1 LTAAPPPTE
10 APGNARPQGGRN
22 RSILILVNTLTS
34 YMREILDIGTFLII
48 TPFLIRTLG
57 KDGFGLWSLVWS
69 VVGLFALADLGFSA
83 SVVKYVADSRGRGNV
98 ERARIV
104 ICTSFWIYFFIGMG
118 LMLVTGLCALVF
130 NDIFNIQT
138 ESQRQAARA
147 VLLILGFRMILTL
160 PLGMFRGVLI
170 GNQQYK
176 IANLYRMAGSIL
188 YLGGVLFFL
197 QRSPHLWVLAL
208 VNLVTGVVPML
219 AMLFHARLTI
229 PGLSLHPRNFDRK
242 VVKELAGFSI
252 YFFLIQTA
260 MAINV
265 RVDAMI
271 IKSYLPL
278 EAVAVYAIA
287 MRLSEKASIFCSQ
300 LARTLT
306 PMVAELHGAGEK
318 KNILK
323 VWKMGTKLTTAFGAS
338 LLIGLGILAGPLIR
352 SWCPAG
358 FEEAIPATHWLV
370 AAVLVRII
378 HANTNNILSMMG
390 HHRFMAFVQTAAQV
404 VNIGLSILLLQF
416 LGIEGVALA
425 TFLVQFP
432 LFVFFVQP
440 RALRIFGIRQLP
452 FYRDTVLPS
461 LIPALLMAGL
471 LIVLQI
477 VDPWE
482 SLLTVAV
489 FEFLGI
495 GLFALSFWR
504 LGFTPRERAY
514 FKEKILG
521 RLSRARPGS

>member
-1 LTAAPPPTE
+1 LTAAPPPSE
-10 APGNARPQGGRN
+10 APGSPPPQGRKN
-22 RSILILVNTLTS
+22 RSLLILVNTLTS

-83 SVVKYVADSRGRGNV
+83 SVVKYVADARGRGNV
-98 ERARIV
+98 ERARTV
-104 ICTSFWIYFFIGMG
+104 ICTSFWIYFFIGIG
-118 LMLVTGLCALVF
+118 LMILTIVCSLVF
-130 NDIFNIQT
+130 NDIFDIQT
-138 ESQRQAARA
+138 ESQRQAART

-176 IANLYRMAGSIL
+176 IANLYRMCGSLL

-219 AMLFHARLTI
+219 AMLFHARMTI
-229 PGLSLHPRNFDRK
+229 PGISFHPRNFDRS
-242 VVKELAGFSI
+242 VVRELAGFSI

-287 MRLSEKASIFCSQ
+287 MRLSEKSSIFCSQ

-323 VWKMGTKLTTAFGAS
+323 VWKMGTKLTTAFGAP
-338 LLIGLGILAGPLIR
+338 LLVGLGILAAPLIR
-352 SWCPAG
+352 SWCPPG
-358 FEEAIPATHWLV
+358 FEEAVPATHWLV

-378 HANTNNILSMMG
+378 HANTNNVLSMMG
-390 HHRFMAFVQTAAQV
+390 HHRFMAFVYTMGQAA
-404 VNIGLSILLLQF
+404 NIGLSILLLQP

-432 LFVFFVQP
+432 LFVFVVQP
-440 RALRIFGIRQLP
+440 RALKIFGVRQLS
-452 FYRDTVLPS
+452 FYRDTILPS
-461 LIPALLMAGL
+461 LVPVLLMAGL
-471 LIVLQI
+471 LILLQI

-489 FEFLGI
+489 FEVLGI
-495 GLFALSFWR
+495 GLFAFSFWW
-504 LGFTPRERAY
+504 LGFSPKERSY
-514 FKEKILG
+514 FREKILG
-521 RLSRARPGS
+521 RLNRTRPGG